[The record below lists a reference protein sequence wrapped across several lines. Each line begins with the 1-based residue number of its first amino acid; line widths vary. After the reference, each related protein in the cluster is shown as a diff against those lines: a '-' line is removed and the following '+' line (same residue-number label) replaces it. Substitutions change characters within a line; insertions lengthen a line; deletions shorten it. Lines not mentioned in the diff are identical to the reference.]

1 MSTTIDKVQNIQN
14 QVHRLVDLYRR
25 TKNELDEKANELARL
40 TDLIKNE
47 QKKNS
52 DLNSQ
57 IEQLRLII
65 AFDGNQKDRSAMKGQ
80 LNEWIKEINKCLAQL
95 NV

>member
-25 TKNELDEKANELARL
+25 TKNELDEKANELVRL

-47 QKKNS
+47 QKKYS

-65 AFDGNQKDRSAMKGQ
+65 AFDGNQKNRSAMQGQ

>member
-1 MSTTIDKVQNIQN
+1 MSTATDKVQNIQN
-14 QVHRLVDLYRR
+14 QVHRLVDIYRE

>member
-1 MSTTIDKVQNIQN
+1 MSTATDKVQNIQN
-14 QVHRLVDLYRR
+14 QVHRLVDIYRE
-25 TKNELDEKANELARL
+25 TKNELDEKTNELIRL
-40 TDLIKNE
+40 AELIKGE
-47 QKKNS
+47 QNKYS

-65 AFDGNQKDRSAMKGQ
+65 AFDGNQKDRSVMKSQ
-80 LNEWIKEINKCLAQL
+80 LNEWVKEINKCLAIL